1 MAERHYK
8 EKVRGISEYIIIII
22 LEVMFEPLSCAGD
35 TRTGRPENKCQGYV
49 DSAPYVRNIGFAMFH
64 RTKICYCCNV
74 S

>member
-35 TRTGRPENKCQGYV
+35 MRTGRPKNKC
-49 DSAPYVRNIGFAMFH
+49 
-64 RTKICYCCNV
+64 
-74 S
+74 